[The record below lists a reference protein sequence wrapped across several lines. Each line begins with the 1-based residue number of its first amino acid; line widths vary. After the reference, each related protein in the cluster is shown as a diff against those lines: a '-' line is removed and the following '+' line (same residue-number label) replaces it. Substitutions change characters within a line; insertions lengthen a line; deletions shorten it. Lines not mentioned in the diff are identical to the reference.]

1 MKVIARSRNLAISA
15 QKLRLQASGMSG
27 QRVENALQQLAVRS
41 QKGAGMVFDTIT
53 SATANAEN
61 NNNLKRAALSIDE
74 IRVDEASKLKRWRP
88 RSRGMTA
95 PIAHQRAHLKVVLS
109 DQTPQLQT
117 NNTVSKKAKPKREVK
132 K

>member
-15 QKLRLQASGMSG
+15 QKLRLQIDGIGG
-27 QRVENALQQLAVRS
+27 QKVEAALQQLAVRS
-41 QKGAGMVFDTIT
+41 QKGAGMVFDTIS

-61 NNNLKRAALSIDE
+61 NNNLKKATLFIDE
-74 IRVDEASKLKRWRP
+74 IRVDEGAKLKRWRP

-95 PIAHQRAHLKVVLS
+95 PITHQRAHLKVVLS
-109 DQTPQLQT
+109 DQTPKAKQT
-117 NNTVSKKAKPKREVK
+117 TAKDTKSKKEVK

>member
-15 QKLRLQASGMSG
+15 QKLRLQIDGVG
-27 QRVENALQQLAVRS
+27 GLRVETALQQLAVRS
-41 QKGAGMVFDTIT
+41 QKGAGMVFDTIS

-61 NNNLKRAALSIDE
+61 NNNLKRATLFVDE

-95 PIAHQRAHLKVVLS
+95 PISHQRAHLKVVLS
-109 DQTPQLQT
+109 DQAPESKSV
-117 NNTVSKKAKPKREVK
+117 NTKDTKSKREVK